1 MNNFVLTIA
10 GYGTGK
16 SHLAVCLGALFS
28 GDKALA
34 VRVANNIAEADP
46 EIGAYIKEINTRANL
61 IIVLNGMNNF
71 NLDAEI
77 LKCARLALDAN
88 GLSDDLLR
96 SITKS
101 YEIIRHFVER
111 NYEVYQS
118 HFESSAKQN
127 GLILSGEKL
136 KQTLLQHAEDDH
148 RVVSTVNEVYLRF
161 VFQGKDTLG
170 LKEDSDRRLEMR

>member
-1 MNNFVLTIA
+1 
-10 GYGTGK
+10 
-16 SHLAVCLGALFS
+16 
-28 GDKALA
+28 
-34 VRVANNIAEADP
+34 
-46 EIGAYIKEINTRANL
+46 
-61 IIVLNGMNNF
+61 MNNF